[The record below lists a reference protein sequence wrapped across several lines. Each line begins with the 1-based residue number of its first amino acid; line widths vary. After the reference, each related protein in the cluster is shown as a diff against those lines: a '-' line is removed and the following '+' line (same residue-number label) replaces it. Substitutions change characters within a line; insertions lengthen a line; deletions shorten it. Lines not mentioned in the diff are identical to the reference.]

1 MFVSYYVYSNRTK
14 NQQTIQQVI
23 NHINGANVAAN
34 SANDAAN
41 SANVGNGANGSNSI
55 NSIKNALQTSRATP
69 IPGFIQGKTPSLQD
83 TLVAQGG
90 GMIIGMVAEE
100 LIQKALGKAGNEAAE
115 KAAKEAIESARE
127 SAEKAIR
134 EASEKTIKEAG
145 EKAAKEAGEK
155 AIREGADKATQEGI
169 EKIAREAGE
178 KAAIEGVEKVAKEAG
193 EQAAQDTGE
202 RIAREIGEKAAKEA
216 GDQAAKE
223 AVEKAIK
230 EGADKVAQ
238 EAAGKVAK
246 EATEKAIKE
255 AIEKG
260 IKEATDKLALETLE
274 KAAAADK
281 LAKEVADKLAKEVAD
296 KLAKEVADKLAKEV
310 ADKLA
315 FETAEMVKQTAFQ
328 AAQKAAQEAAE
339 KFIRRGAQIK
349 NSLKTLGSQL
359 SDPKVAIKIF
369 EAVSETGS
377 AIKQLLLFVP
387 KKGLKALFLAYKF
400 GRSGINSVA
409 KLSIRGAVGS
419 AAVATKASI
428 KAGYA
433 SFRAS
438 LISNPVGWAIEA
450 AMLLFD
456 VINAI
461 VDAKDPNGYNL
472 LDKWQEGSNQAKAI
486 VNEIVAE
493 INAANTTG
501 KAIKYPSRVGP
512 LDILSQMPKNCVE
525 SSNPFE
531 LPICPP
537 QEITASMENIDGE
550 DDNDEGNYLFDVL
563 IPNELEKIFKF
574 DQDEKTGK
582 PINYDPLIQPLL
594 SELFNPIYEKLTDEE
609 WNVKEEEI
617 YKSFKETNN
626 EILLNTA
633 FKSICEKYGG
643 SMDQDNVCMFNK
655 AYCINQIP
663 TPLDP
668 NNCKLIPD
676 PDADKCNNPPGPEKF
691 VCDGGDL
698 YQTGEYDLTKGW
710 SEVTQQ
716 CLNVNPV
723 IKSICESN
731 NLEYNVD
738 NGMCIFT
745 EDMCRSKAGT
755 PKKLEDGTI
764 DCTIPMGQMITEAV
778 LGKTLT
784 SVLVQTLAHDQYEK
798 CKPGYI
804 DAGKDGMMKDLN
816 DLCNDPKKLTGYQA
830 IAEIGEGNGNKDAQV
845 AGQVVAGAALAH
857 AYVLTGPVV
866 ATTAAAACAVG
877 SIASYF
883 CRKECGPGET
893 DVAGVC
899 WIDNP
904 KVNDP
909 PCDPGYKFDGVTT
922 CTANNVPSAL
932 TLPIPNKCPAGYQLQ
947 GLGPLCVARHCKD
960 GDKDN
965 GLLCQEKCKK
975 DYKENGAGLC
985 VNNNVQPS
993 ISRPRE
999 KCAINYKFDGATT
1012 CWMEPKTATRGPGIS
1027 PTECGDNANLVG
1039 ITCWSKC
1046 DKDEVDKG
1054 ATCESCP
1061 SDMINNG
1068 ATTCYKKCDDG
1079 YEYDGSF
1086 MCNTKPLTIGGG
1098 VKVDQCP
1105 SNYKYDGVSTCWKE
1119 CSSGEKDKGA
1129 TCESCPSDMINN
1141 GASLCYKECDP
1152 GYTYDGTT
1160 SCNSKALTIGGG
1172 VKRDVCPSDYNYDG
1186 VSICWGKCPSGEKD
1200 KGATCES
1207 CDNDWIN
1214 NGASTCYEKCDSG
1227 YTYDGTFGCNF
1238 NPETLPVGTIPNI
1251 CPEGYNFFGT
1261 KCYSKTCDTGY
1272 NYDSQMTCNR
1282 VDKKIGT
1289 GTGVTVTC
1297 PTGYNKVG
1305 LYCYAN
1311 CDANYTFDK
1320 ASTCWAN
1327 AAPSDGGVAPNY
1339 TCPDGYNLTGVT
1351 CQKKTTTATADCS
1364 ICNGLSNVVTTGLTC
1379 SGWDG
1384 CQKGSSNY
1392 CDGGGLCVSE
1402 TDLCARRTGPTCW
1415 WNCCGKRDWCRGGG
1429 DCVSE
1434 TDLCARKTA
1443 AWCRNTCTGGA
1454 ATRDCNQSCPSGYSL
1469 VPGTTIC
1476 KYNSDRPDTIDA
1488 TKSCLSNR
1496 DLIGSLCYLKCP
1508 DGYNRNG
1515 LLCLP
1520 PKGTSYIPNKI
1531 DGTYSCPTGQTK
1543 IDLLCYDTC
1552 ESGYT
1557 YNDPNLPVS
1566 CIPNNSSKGL
1576 LYTQT
1581 NKDPTCNNELD
1592 FVDGL
1597 CYKKCSPGNTRVKGI
1612 PTQCAG
1618 PKGLNY
1624 ITKNK
1629 PAPSKPKPS
1638 EQAKCKSELDNVDG
1652 LCYNK
1657 CPTKATGNSIDTYRV
1672 PGAPTQCQGSRG
1684 LNYKTETKPAK
1695 VNSKPSEQAKCKSE
1709 LDNVDGL
1716 CYNKCPTK
1724 ATGNSIDTYR
1734 VPGAPTQCQGSRG
1747 LNYKTET
1754 KPAKVNSKPS
1764 EAAKCKSE
1772 LDNVDGLCYKKCP
1785 TKANGNSIDTFRV
1798 PGVPTNC
1805 QGSRGLNYE
1814 TQHEPAKV
1822 NGKKSFEA
1830 ECKSNREKKDSLCY
1844 LKCDDKY
1851 GECYRANPNAVTE
1864 CMPKKGVSYL
1874 PNFADCPDGYTFDG
1888 GLMCVNSYVPRT
1900 YAKKT
1905 VTADCT
1911 GNRDQIAGSC
1921 YDKCPSIDDGKGGK
1935 IQLKHADGMPTQCV
1949 PPRGVTYPALVLSY
1963 VPETYAKKRAVAMS
1977 TK

>member
-1 MFVSYYVYSNRTK
+1 MGL
-14 NQQTIQQVI
+14 QL
-23 NHINGANVAAN
+23 
-34 SANDAAN
+34 ND
-41 SANVGNGANGSNSI
+41 
-55 NSIKNALQTSRATP
+55 P
-69 IPGFIQGKTPSLQD
+69 
-83 TLVAQGG
+83 
-90 GMIIGMVAEE
+90 
-100 LIQKALGKAGNEAAE
+100 
-115 KAAKEAIESARE
+115 
-127 SAEKAIR
+127 
-134 EASEKTIKEAG
+134 
-145 EKAAKEAGEK
+145 
-155 AIREGADKATQEGI
+155 
-169 EKIAREAGE
+169 KIA
-178 KAAIEGVEKVAKEAG
+178 K
-193 EQAAQDTGE
+193 
-202 RIAREIGEKAAKEA
+202 
-216 GDQAAKE
+216 
-223 AVEKAIK
+223 
-230 EGADKVAQ
+230 
-238 EAAGKVAK
+238 
-246 EATEKAIKE
+246 
-255 AIEKG
+255 
-260 IKEATDKLALETLE
+260 
-274 KAAAADK
+274 
-281 LAKEVADKLAKEVAD
+281 
-296 KLAKEVADKLAKEV
+296 
-310 ADKLA
+310 
-315 FETAEMVKQTAFQ
+315 
-328 AAQKAAQEAAE
+328 
-339 KFIRRGAQIK
+339 
-349 NSLKTLGSQL
+349 
-359 SDPKVAIKIF
+359 KIYQS
-369 EAVSETGS
+369 VSETGS
-377 AIKQLLLFVP
+377 AIKQLIKAIP
-387 KKGLKALFLAYKF
+387 TKGYKALSLAFNVGQSGVDTVAKNIEADNLKAIKEADNLVKNTDEA
-400 GRSGINSVA
+400 IEVA
-409 KLSIRGAVGS
+409 ETLLKNANDVKAAAEIAEKLTYLKKVSAAAKSAAQGAKA
-419 AAVATKASI
+419 AAVAVRTSI
-428 KAGYA
+428 TNT
-433 SFRAS
+433 
-438 LISNPVGWAIEA
+438 LIAMGPVGIAFEVG
-450 AMLLFD
+450 MLLFD

-461 VDAKDPNGYNL
+461 VDAEDPNGYNL
-472 LDKWQEGSNQAKAI
+472 LDKWKEGSNQAKAM
-486 VNEIVAE
+486 VSEIIGE
-493 INAANTTG
+493 INATSTTG
-501 KAIKYPSRVGP
+501 KEIKYPSRVGP
-512 LDILSQMPKNCVE
+512 LEILGMMPKNCVE
-525 SSNPFE
+525 SSKPFE

-537 QEITASMENIDGE
+537 RNITKLKKE
-550 DDNDEGNYLFDVL
+550 DDVEDDDNEYNYLFDVL
-563 IPNELEKIFKF
+563 IPSEIDKIFKF
-574 DQDEKTGK
+574 DQDEKTLT
-582 PINYDPLIQPLL
+582 PINYDPFIQPLL
-594 SELFNPIYEKLTDEE
+594 DELFNPIYNKLNEEE
-609 WNVKEEEI
+609 WNAKEDEI
-617 YKSFKETNN
+617 YKFFKEKNKETIMNK
-626 EILLNTA
+626 T
-633 FKSICEKYGG
+633 FTSICERYGG
-643 SMDQDNVCMFNK
+643 AMDQDGVCMFK
-655 AYCINQIP
+655 KDYCVNQLP
-663 TPLDP
+663 SPPDP
-668 NNCKLIPD
+668 NCKLIPD

-691 VCDGGDL
+691 VCEGGNL
-698 YQTGEYDLTKGW
+698 YSAGPYDISKGW

-716 CLNVNPV
+716 CLNVNPA
-723 IKSICESN
+723 IKTICESN

-738 NGMCIFT
+738 QGMCLIT

-764 DCTIPMGQMITEAV
+764 DCTIPMGQMITEAI

-784 SVLVQTLAHDQYEK
+784 SVLVQTLATDQYEE

-804 DAGKDGMMKDLN
+804 DAGKDGMMKNLN
-816 DLCNDPKKLTGYQA
+816 DLCKDPKKLMPTHRIIGE
-830 IAEIGEGNGNKDAQV
+830 EIGNATGGNAKLGGDIA
-845 AGQVVAGAALAH
+845 AGAGVAAF
-857 AYVLTGPVV
+857 VV
-866 ATTAAAACAVG
+866 SNPMTAAAAAAACTVAG
-877 SIASYF
+877 ISSYF

-899 WIDNP
+899 WINNP
-904 KVNDP
+904 KLNDP
-909 PCDPGYKFDGVTT
+909 PCDQGYKFDGVTT

-1012 CWMEPKTATRGPGIS
+1012 CWMDPSTATRGPGIS
-1027 PTECGDNANLVG
+1027 PTKCGDNANLVG

-1086 MCNTKPLTIGGG
+1086 MCNTKPLTIGPG

-1141 GASLCYKECDP
+1141 GATLCYKECDPGYTYDGTTSCNSKALTIGGGVKRDVCPSDYNYDGVSICWGKCPSGEKDKGATCESCPSDMINNGATLCYKECDP

-1289 GTGVTVTC
+1289 GTPVNATC
-1297 PTGYNKVG
+1297 PAGYNKVE
-1305 LYCYAN
+1305 LLCYEN
-1311 CDANYTFDK
+1311 CEANYTFDG
-1320 ASTCWAN
+1320 AATCWAN
-1327 AAPSDGGVAPNY
+1327 NAPSDGGILPDTSCPNGWRNDG
-1339 TCPDGYNLTGVT
+1339 TSCWEDSVHTGCPNGWRDDGTSCWEDHKCDPVY
-1351 CQKKTTTATADCS
+1351 
-1364 ICNGLSNVVTTGLTC
+1364 
-1379 SGWDG
+1379 WDG
-1384 CQKGSSNY
+1384 CCSRPG
-1392 CDGGGLCVSE
+1392 
-1402 TDLCARRTGPTCW
+1402 CARGGCTWKGCTKIYWDANCGDCTGCA
-1415 WNCCGKRDWCRGGG
+1415 RGGG
-1429 DCVSE
+1429 NC
-1434 TDLCARKTA
+1434 
-1443 AWCRNTCTGGA
+1443 GG
-1454 ATRDCNQSCPSGYSL
+1454 CGCIKQSAKSGC
-1469 VPGTTIC
+1469 GCI
-1476 KYNSDRPDTIDA
+1476 KQGAD
-1488 TKSCLSNR
+1488 KSCKSNR
-1496 DLIGSLCYLKCP
+1496 DLVNGMCYLKCP
-1508 DGYNRNG
+1508 NGYNRNG

-1520 PKGTSYIPNKI
+1520 SRGASYKPKVI
-1531 DGTYSCPTGQTK
+1531 DANLSCPTGKTK
-1543 IDLLCYDTC
+1543 IGLLCYDNC
-1552 ESGYT
+1552 ESGYK

-1805 QGSRGLNYE
+1805 QGSRGLIYE
-1814 TQHEPAKV
+1814 TTHEPAKV
-1822 NGKKSFEA
+1822 KSKKSFEA
-1830 ECKSNREKKDSLCY
+1830 GCKSNREKKDSLCY

-1874 PNFADCPDGYTFDG
+1874 PNFADCPDGYTYDG
-1888 GLMCVNSYVPRT
+1888 GLMCVNSYVPKT
-1900 YAKKT
+1900 YAKHT
-1905 VTADCT
+1905 ITADCT
-1911 GNRDQIAGSC
+1911 ENRDQIAGSC
-1921 YDKCPSIDDGKGGK
+1921 YDKCPKISDGKGGE
-1935 IQLKHADGMPTQCV
+1935 IQLKHAEGVPTQCV